1 MDFFDMGTS
10 VDKVLLSLSTSK
22 CDPEFKHVV
31 EELQDELDVISD
43 ILFLIHPV
51 SWLPAKDRLDKIEE
65 IRRTQLIER
74 MEEGLR

>member
-1 MDFFDMGTS
+1 MDFYDMADS

-31 EELQDELDVISD
+31 EELQDELEAISD
-43 ILFLIHPV
+43 ILSLIHPV
-51 SWLPAKDRLDKIEE
+51 SWLPAKYRLNKIEK

-74 MEEGLR
+74 MEEELR